1 MSLLLGWNHSSSFY
15 QLHFQMEWG
24 WAHPSTLFSN
34 PRTRSQN
41 TFLKSQN
48 MALMNEILCS
58 IFTQSYRTRSSRPS
72 SPVHT
77 FKYFGD
83 CALVDSGM
91 GGIWNLQFALLLAS
105 LTFLALDGFFPWI
118 FLPIL
123 GVTAATPPISSL
135 QCLIKALHPSV
146 RNSQKSVFY
155 LTFFFWS
162 HNFALLCSFTPL
174 FGLPQG

>member
-1 MSLLLGWNHSSSFY
+1 
-15 QLHFQMEWG
+15 
-24 WAHPSTLFSN
+24 
-34 PRTRSQN
+34 
-41 TFLKSQN
+41 

-77 FKYFGD
+77 FTYFGD

-91 GGIWNLQFALLLAS
+91 GGSWNLQFALLLAS

-123 GVTAATPPISSL
+123 GVTSATPLISSL

-146 RNSQKSVFY
+146 RNSQRVFY
-155 LTFFFWS
+155 LTFFFSDPITLLSCAPSLPYLAS
-162 HNFALLCSFTPL
+162 HRGSHPSLWLSCASGLAASSLKQGPQESCS
-174 FGLPQG
+174 